1 MKMQASDI
9 SHLAGQLYNLL
20 NIYERNDN
28 VKDGCVGGLRTVV
41 NLKKKSLNRIITLVS
56 GAQSDL
62 RKHAGEI
69 DKKWEEGVKRGLYKL
84 ESLFIETKEFLDLFR
99 IPRSVRDS
107 LIESTTGEAKNIL
120 KELNQYSEY
129 ESIVIYDASLVGMQL
144 NKEELVDFV
153 MDPRARTVIPI
164 LTEEEAGEPPLAR
177 LVFDDPQSQNHF
189 SLLSWVS
196 MDGVTKNHQLLSH
209 VVQALAGCADS
220 DSNDKSPFFP
230 IFFKATTEGSKI
242 IITSKGGSASKHLQP
257 LNHDNSWALFKII
270 ALGREGEAQETSPVL
285 LEIGLKI
292 FRKCDNIPFV
302 IKIIASI
309 LYTRH
314 TVEEWEHFHDIVWLD
329 YEYKE
334 DDLVAEYGLGSC
346 FSEFLVKGYF
356 LVDNNGGGDSPEGG
370 YKMNYLTY
378 DLMKYVSG
386 HDYSLVDKFTDVVN
400 HEIVRHVSFVVDSSW
415 QAPSWLA
422 NAKQLKSLLFRSSK
436 SGELVTVPNIDLSH
450 LRGLRILDF
459 GTVHCE
465 NLQYFLGELT
475 NLAYLRLR
483 AVAYKSLPQSITV
496 LRQLKTLNIRH
507 SGVTVLPT
515 YFYESLRQI
524 DVLKVN
530 QNNWFDALALLKYI
544 TSIGKLTMAFE
555 NAHVQ
560 GSLRGHWSGLP
571 NVRDLSLIWSS
582 SYEETRDMDFW
593 VPPSMLRSLA
603 VHFWKGQKVPS
614 TLISKLSNIVSI
626 QIVNCSRCRCL
637 PSFST
642 LPHLSTLKLWGLN
655 SLEYIEDK
663 PIHPSSPPRHLPKVT
678 SSHIKRDGGD
688 HNAASSALYFRSLK
702 YLILGDLP
710 ELKRWSKNE
719 NDFQNARQWSF
730 PLLLDF
736 RVNGC
741 PQLRTMPLL
750 PILESLYAINIHGK
764 LLQHL
769 LSSQESPASSS
780 TLKKLHI
787 ISIHE
792 LDSISIEQL
801 ASILKY
807 SLAFLEELEIARC
820 EELDWDVNFNDP
832 VEAWQGLKTLRS
844 LQIENNLKLE
854 SLPRGCE
861 CFTTLEQL
869 SLSWLYNLQLLPDWL
884 GHLSRLQR
892 LAIQYC
898 SRLKTLPKSLG
909 SLSALQ
915 VFEIV
920 YCPRVREL
928 PESFDMLTSLIKLE
942 IRECPKLERR
952 CQKPDGQDWPRIRHI
967 PHVICVELPSPGNP
981 GSYYS

>member
-1 MKMQASDI
+1 
-9 SHLAGQLYNLL
+9 
-20 NIYERNDN
+20 
-28 VKDGCVGGLRTVV
+28 
-41 NLKKKSLNRIITLVS
+41 
-56 GAQSDL
+56 
-62 RKHAGEI
+62 
-69 DKKWEEGVKRGLYKL
+69 
-84 ESLFIETKEFLDLFR
+84 
-99 IPRSVRDS
+99 
-107 LIESTTGEAKNIL
+107 
-120 KELNQYSEY
+120 
-129 ESIVIYDASLVGMQL
+129 MQL
-144 NKEELVDFV
+144 NKEELVDLV

-164 LTEEEAGEPPLAR
+164 LTEEETGEPPLAR

-196 MDGVTKNHQLLSH
+196 MDGVTKNPQVLSH
-209 VVQALAGCADS
+209 VVQTLAGSADTDSVSEEDQCTQGNGDLWDYFFGVKEEDLEEQEGPTEEGNNQGFYKKKVDLGEQLQGLVSEQKCLLVLDNVS
-220 DSNDKSPFFP
+220 DQLIDDLLEAGYIQNDKSPFFP
-230 IFFKATTEGSKI
+230 IFFKATAEGSKI
-242 IITSKGGSASKHLQP
+242 IITSKGGSVSKHLQP
-257 LNHDNSWALFKII
+257 LNHDNSWALFKSI

-309 LYTRH
+309 LSTRH
-314 TVEEWEHFHDIVWLD
+314 TVEEWEHFHDIVLAGVQDLTRVVLQTVADALPYCSLFPKD

-334 DDLVAEYGLGSC
+334 DDLIAEYGLGSC
-346 FSEFLVKGYF
+346 FGEFLVKGYF
-356 LVDNNGGGDSPEGG
+356 LVDNNGGGGSPEGG

-378 DLMKYVSG
+378 DLMKYVAG
-386 HDYSLVDKFTDVVN
+386 HDYSLVDKFTDAVN

-422 NAKQLKSLLFRSSK
+422 NAKQLKSLLFRSRK

-475 NLAYLRLR
+475 NLAYLRLG
-483 AVAYKSLPQSITV
+483 ATSYKSLPQSITV

-507 SGVTVLPT
+507 SRVTALPT
-515 YFYESLRQI
+515 YFYEVKNLTCLYAGDKLMDMLPTLVQLKSLRRI

-530 QNNWFDALALLKYI
+530 ENNWFDALALLKYI
-544 TSIGKLTMAFE
+544 TSIGKLTMTFE

-593 VPPSMLRSLA
+593 VPVSMLRSLA
-603 VHFWKGQKVPS
+603 VHFWKGEKVPS

-663 PIHPSSPPRHLPKVT
+663 PIPPPPRHLPKVT

-688 HNAASSALYFRSLK
+688 HNAPSSALYFRSLK

-719 NDFQNARQWSF
+719 NDGQNARQWSF

-736 RVNGC
+736 RVSGC

-769 LSSQESPASSS
+769 LSSKESPASSS

-792 LDSISIEQL
+792 LGSISTEQL
-801 ASILKY
+801 AGILKY
-807 SLAFLEELEIARC
+807 SLAFLEELEIDRC
-820 EELDWDVNFNDP
+820 EELDWDVNLNDP

-844 LQIENNLKLE
+844 LQIANNLKLE

-884 GHLSRLQR
+884 GHLSRLRR

-920 YCPRVREL
+920 YCPRLREL